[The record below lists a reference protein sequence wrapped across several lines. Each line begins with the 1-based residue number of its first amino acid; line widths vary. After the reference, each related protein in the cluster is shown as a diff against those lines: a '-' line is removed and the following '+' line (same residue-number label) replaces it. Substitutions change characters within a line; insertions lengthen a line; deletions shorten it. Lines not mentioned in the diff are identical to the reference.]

1 MWRALENEQV
11 STEPQTA
18 NRHPKPVTLLLRTEG
33 LAIALAAIA
42 AYWLLGGTWWLF
54 LLLILAPDLA
64 AVGYFAGPGA
74 GAAAYNSV
82 HNYALPLVIGAI
94 AYFGGA
100 PFLLPFVA
108 IWIAHIGG
116 DRALGYGLKC
126 PAAFQQT
133 HLGPIGKARKG

>member
-1 MWRALENEQV
+1 MPRCLENEQV
-11 STEPQTA
+11 QIEPQAA
-18 NRHPKPVTLLLRTEG
+18 NRHPKSVSLLLRTEG
-33 LAIALAAIA
+33 LAVALAAIA
-42 AYWLLGGTWWLF
+42 VYWLLGGPWWLF
-54 LLLILAPDLA
+54 LLLILVPDLA
-64 AVGYFAGPGA
+64 AVGYFAGPAA
-74 GAAAYNSV
+74 GAATYNSV

-116 DRALGYGLKC
+116 DRALGYGLKY

-133 HLGPIGKARKG
+133 HLGPIGKARNG